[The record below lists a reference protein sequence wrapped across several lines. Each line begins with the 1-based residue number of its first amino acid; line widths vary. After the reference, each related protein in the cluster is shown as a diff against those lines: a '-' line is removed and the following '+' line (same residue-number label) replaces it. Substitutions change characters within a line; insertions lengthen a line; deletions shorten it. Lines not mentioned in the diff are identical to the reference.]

1 MMQKKTKLLPRGH
14 DWLITSLFVVG
25 FIKHIYLFIA
35 QEKMA
40 MPRVKSIKQLVQVAL
55 FIFSLTLFLTVVE
68 AAIPTDTGT
77 SQEWASLEGF
87 RSAKFGF
94 NESEVLKAIN
104 KDFRVKQ
111 KNVSRVVNSNEKTVT
126 LSIDV
131 KDLLVGSG
139 SSKIFYIFGYK
150 SKKLIHV
157 NVVWGSPVQKKP
169 DAEAV
174 VSTAN
179 ELRNYF
185 AQKRYQKNGFVLN
198 AQLGEGTILV
208 FQGIDQ
214 KGRAAVLLLNNP
226 KNKDGKDGDSI
237 SLTLSYVEK
246 PKSPDVF
253 KIRDGDF

>member
-1 MMQKKTKLLPRGH
+1 
-14 DWLITSLFVVG
+14 
-25 FIKHIYLFIA
+25 
-35 QEKMA
+35 

-55 FIFSLTLFLTVVE
+55 FIFILTLFLTVTE
-68 AAIPTDTGT
+68 AAKSPDTGT

-94 NESEVLKAIN
+94 SESAVLNAIN
-104 KDFRVKQ
+104 KDFRVK
-111 KNVSRVVNSNEKTVT
+111 KKSVSRVVNTNEKTVT

-131 KDLLVGSG
+131 KDVLVGSG

-157 NVVWGSPVQKKP
+157 NVAWGRSVQQKP
-169 DAEAV
+169 NAEVV

-179 ELRNYF
+179 QLRNYF
-185 AQKRYQKNGFVLN
+185 AQKRYQKNGFALN

-214 KGRAAVLLLNNP
+214 KGRAARLLLNNP
-226 KNKDGKDGDSI
+226 KNETFGQLRSDLGKTMNKNLAVYRNESGMKEAI
-237 SLTLSYVEK
+237 SKIAEIKTRYENVYV
-246 PKSPDVF
+246 PDKTKTF
-253 KIRDGDF
+253 NKKLK

>member
-1 MMQKKTKLLPRGH
+1 MQKKTKLLPRGY

-25 FIKHIYLFIA
+25 FIKYIYLFIPQA
-35 QEKMA
+35 KMA
-40 MPRVKSIKQLVQVAL
+40 MPSVKSINQLVQVAL
-55 FIFSLTLFLTVVE
+55 FIFSLTLFLIVAE
-68 AAIPTDTGT
+68 AAKSTDTGT

-111 KNVSRVVNSNEKTVT
+111 KNVSRVVNSNQKTVT

-246 PKSPDVF
+246 PKFPDVF

>member
-1 MMQKKTKLLPRGH
+1 MQKKTKLLPRGY

-25 FIKHIYLFIA
+25 FIKYIYLFIP
-35 QEKMA
+35 QDKMA
-40 MPRVKSIKQLVQVAL
+40 MPSVKSINQLVQVAL
-55 FIFSLTLFLTVVE
+55 FIFSLTLFLIVAE
-68 AAIPTDTGT
+68 AAKSTDTGT

-111 KNVSRVVNSNEKTVT
+111 KNVSRVVNSNQKTVT

>member
-25 FIKHIYLFIA
+25 FIKYIYLFIPQA
-35 QEKMA
+35 KMA
-40 MPRVKSIKQLVQVAL
+40 MPSVKSINQLVQVAL
-55 FIFSLTLFLTVVE
+55 FIFSLTLFLIVAE
-68 AAIPTDTGT
+68 AAKSTDTGT

-111 KNVSRVVNSNEKTVT
+111 KNVSRVVNSNQKTVT

-214 KGRAAVLLLNNP
+214 KGRAAILLLNNP

-246 PKSPDVF
+246 PKFPDVF

>member
-1 MMQKKTKLLPRGH
+1 MQRKMKLLLRDH

-25 FIKHIYLFIA
+25 FIRYIYLFIP
-35 QEKMA
+35 QEKME

-55 FIFSLTLFLTVVE
+55 FIFILTLFLTVAE
-68 AAIPTDTGT
+68 AAKSPDTGT

-94 NESEVLKAIN
+94 NESAVLNAIN
-104 KDFRVKQ
+104 KDFRVK
-111 KNVSRVVNSNEKTVT
+111 KKSVSRVVNTNEKTVT

-131 KDLLVGSG
+131 KDLLDGSG
-139 SSKIFYIFGYK
+139 LSKIFYIFGYK

-157 NVVWGSPVQKKP
+157 NVVWGRSVQQKP
-169 DAEAV
+169 NAEEV

-179 ELRNYF
+179 QLRNYF
-185 AQKRYQKNGFVLN
+185 AQKRYQKNGFALN

-226 KNKDGKDGDSI
+226 KNKDGKVGDSI

-253 KIRDGDF
+253 KIKDGDF

>member
-1 MMQKKTKLLPRGH
+1 MKLLLRGH
-14 DWLITSLFVVG
+14 DWLITCLFVVG
-25 FIKHIYLFIA
+25 FIKYIYLFIA
-35 QEKMA
+35 QEKMP
-40 MPRVKSIKQLVQVAL
+40 MPRVKSIKQLVHVAL
-55 FIFSLTLFLTVVE
+55 FIFSLTLFLTVTE
-68 AAIPTDTGT
+68 AAISTDTGT
-77 SQEWASLEGF
+77 SQEWASIDGF

-94 NESEVLKAIN
+94 NESEVFKAIN
-104 KDFRVKQ
+104 KDFRVKK
-111 KNVSRVVNSNEKTVT
+111 KNVSRLVNSNEKTVT

-169 DAEAV
+169 NAEAV
-174 VSTAN
+174 ISTAN
-179 ELRNYF
+179 QLRNYF
-185 AQKRYQKNGFVLN
+185 AQKRYQKNGFALN

-226 KNKDGKDGDSI
+226 KNKDGKVGDSI
-237 SLTLSYVEK
+237 SLTLSYIEK
-246 PKSPDVF
+246 PESPDVF
-253 KIRDGDF
+253 

>member
-1 MMQKKTKLLPRGH
+1 MMQKKTKLLPRGY

-25 FIKHIYLFIA
+25 FIKYIYLFIPQA
-35 QEKMA
+35 KMA
-40 MPRVKSIKQLVQVAL
+40 MPSVKSINQLVQVAL
-55 FIFSLTLFLTVVE
+55 FIFSLTLFLIVAE
-68 AAIPTDTGT
+68 AAKSTDTGT

-111 KNVSRVVNSNEKTVT
+111 KNVSRVVNSNQKTVT

-246 PKSPDVF
+246 PKFPDVF

>member
-14 DWLITSLFVVG
+14 DWFITSLFVVG
-25 FIKHIYLFIA
+25 FIKYIYLFIP
-35 QEKMA
+35 QDKMA
-40 MPRVKSIKQLVQVAL
+40 MPRVKSINQLVQVAL
-55 FIFSLTLFLTVVE
+55 FIFSLTLFLIVAE
-68 AAIPTDTGT
+68 AAKSTDTGT

-111 KNVSRVVNSNEKTVT
+111 KNVSRVVNSNQKTVT

-157 NVVWGSPVQKKP
+157 NVVWGSPVQNKP
-169 DAEAV
+169 NAEAV

-179 ELRNYF
+179 QLRNYF
-185 AQKRYQKNGFVLN
+185 AQKRYQKKWICLECSTWGRNDFGFSRN
-198 AQLGEGTILV
+198 
-208 FQGIDQ
+208 
-214 KGRAAVLLLNNP
+214 
-226 KNKDGKDGDSI
+226 
-237 SLTLSYVEK
+237 
-246 PKSPDVF
+246 
-253 KIRDGDF
+253 